1 MPLTHTPIRPP
12 RAMSEEQI
20 YARRWAELM
29 AREPVRDYEPTP
41 LQAVLISYPAD
52 VDQRAASV
60 AASFICWLGTSVGLG
75 FLTLGNSLR
84 DKIHCRHEAYAA
96 AWGVTNLRRY
106 GNNSGARAI
115 EFLLR
120 STEEQAHN
128 RFSEVS
134 VNDLEV
140 LEQVAVWLGSEDGQ
154 AFIQGCEAEVK
165 RQKDMDT
172 IAHYHANG
180 LGHLPRVKE
189 LEAQFVM
196 PALAAHG

>member
-1 MPLTHTPIRPP
+1 
-12 RAMSEEQI
+12 MSEEQI

-29 AREPVRDYEPTP
+29 SREPEHEYEPTP

-60 AASFICWLGTSVGLG
+60 AASFICWLGTRVGLD
-75 FLTLGNSLR
+75 FLSMGHSIR
-84 DKIHCRHEAYAA
+84 DNTRCTHEAYAA
-96 AWGVTNLRRY
+96 AWGVNNLRRF
-106 GNNSGARAI
+106 GNNSGARTI

-120 STEEQAHN
+120 STDEQENSKFCA
-128 RFSEVS
+128 VS

-140 LEQVAVWLGSEDGQ
+140 IEQVAAWLGSAEGQ
-154 AFIQGCEAEVK
+154 AFIQSCEAEIQ
-165 RQKDMDT
+165 RQKVMDT

-196 PALAAHG
+196 QEPARMVHA